1 MKEVS
6 ECRNAIH
13 LLSAIPISNES
24 SRKVSKGEFRPT
36 RKLLPLAIT
45 KGVILMNKMLIY
57 PLPKFHTL
65 PATLPIEGAIRI
77 EIEEGN
83 PILRA
88 SKSVQTRIEELIQK
102 NQDVG
107 LTKKESE
114 ELDQY
119 EEIDDYLSFFNRV
132 VRNLLR
138 AQSEET

>member
-1 MKEVS
+1 M
-6 ECRNAIH
+6 CG
-13 LLSAIPISNES
+13 ES
-24 SRKVSKGEFRPT
+24 RMHGLTAGGKPRGFFLCSY
-36 RKLLPLAIT
+36 
-45 KGVILMNKMLIY
+45 KMLVY

-77 EIEEGN
+77 EIEEGG

-102 NQDVG
+102 NQDFG